1 VISDQALL
9 EQLEANDAVLWAELN
24 GLMHITA
31 VEPDDPYYPSYQ
43 ENLRVIGMPDAW
55 GISTGTENVIA
66 IIDTGIDLTH
76 LDLADKIWH
85 NSDEIPGN
93 GIDDDDNGYID
104 DVRGWDF
111 VNDDNFPQDDHWHG
125 SHVAGVAA
133 AETDN
138 SIGIAGISWGA
149 NLMSLKACDLSG
161 ACYFSDAVNA
171 VLYAVDNGARVI
183 NMSFGGPENNTTL
196 EDALIYGHNHGVIMV
211 ASVGNNLTEVYYP
224 ASSEYTIAVS
234 ATDNED
240 VVWIDEAIGSNFG
253 EEVDIAAPGV
263 RIVSTIP
270 GEQYVYA
277 TGTSMAT
284 PHISGVV
291 SLIWSVNPL
300 LTPDQVKQVLFTT
313 AVDISDPGIDIYT
326 GHGRVDAYA
335 ALSTALV
342 NLPDKHKLY
351 FPLIQVEYTN
361 AHKVYFPFIISNVY

>member
-1 VISDQALL
+1 
-9 EQLEANDAVLWAELN
+9 
-24 GLMHITA
+24 
-31 VEPDDPYYPSYQ
+31 
-43 ENLRVIGMPDAW
+43 
-55 GISTGTENVIA
+55 
-66 IIDTGIDLTH
+66 
-76 LDLADKIWH
+76 
-85 NSDEIPGN
+85 
-93 GIDDDDNGYID
+93 
-104 DVRGWDF
+104 
-111 VNDDNFPQDDHWHG
+111 
-125 SHVAGVAA
+125 
-133 AETDN
+133 
-138 SIGIAGISWGA
+138 
-149 NLMSLKACDLSG
+149 
-161 ACYFSDAVNA
+161 
-171 VLYAVDNGARVI
+171 
-183 NMSFGGPENNTTL
+183 MSFGGPENNTTL

-224 ASSEYTIAVS
+224 ASSEYTTAVS